1 MFANLILRVQRNLQ
15 TLKGYKMNISKKL
28 LAVAILAAVSSTA
41 FAAEKGNELSV
52 YGNIQDQISPST
64 GSGTTTT
71 INASYGKYMTDRL
84 LITGS
89 AFIMDNT
96 GFKMITAGVGTK
108 YYFKVGQKGDFVPFV
123 AGSVQLGSINISGVG
138 SGNTFGLDLGGG
150 ASYFVTET
158 ASLDGH
164 IDGVFGSESIGGN
177 STSTTNLNFT
187 VGITQRF

>member
-96 GFKMITAGVGTK
+96 G
-108 YYFKVGQKGDFVPFV
+108 
-123 AGSVQLGSINISGVG
+123 
-138 SGNTFGLDLGGG
+138 
-150 ASYFVTET
+150 
-158 ASLDGH
+158 
-164 IDGVFGSESIGGN
+164 
-177 STSTTNLNFT
+177 
-187 VGITQRF
+187 